1 MIKLADIKSLYNFEP
16 EYSFSQL
23 QQNVPQRAG
32 MQIRIQNSK
41 LYEMLDKLTE
51 KAYPTEES
59 AYENRWNDFYLPFK
73 RKGYF
78 ILIPLTVILY
88 EKNFFL
94 CILHST
100 IEVCKGKEKDDDKF
114 YLGLIKQTLKFC
126 QILRKDPGIVLK
138 AIPYDI
144 RTGRVLGKY
153 VLEDLFPCDKK
164 QEILALY
171 RNYIKRE
178 RKAHGV
184 SLNDYLDT
192 AAICYRAA
200 FGGKTDDLSPEQ
212 MYRRWADGRDC
223 GMLEIGNKKSKKA
236 FSYWLDN
243 KSHCGGH
250 PFEIVFSW
258 IEHGIHL
265 YPPYPDRSYFSLRV
279 TNYMYAIPFLEM
291 VKALIQ
297 NEILFR
303 ANDIEDVLNY
313 LSGESYFTVND
324 YDKHYIFYSGDR
336 KLLRHIEWDEPRMVK
351 WR

>member
-126 QILRKDPGIVLK
+126 QILRKRPGIVLK

-153 VLEDLFPCDKK
+153 VLEDLFPCNKK
-164 QEILALY
+164 EEILALY
-171 RNYIKRE
+171 RNYIK
-178 RKAHGV
+178 
-184 SLNDYLDT
+184 
-192 AAICYRAA
+192 
-200 FGGKTDDLSPEQ
+200 GGSRLASPV
-212 MYRRWADGRDC
+212 
-223 GMLEIGNKKSKKA
+223 I
-236 FSYWLDN
+236 
-243 KSHCGGH
+243 
-250 PFEIVFSW
+250 
-258 IEHGIHL
+258 
-265 YPPYPDRSYFSLRV
+265 
-279 TNYMYAIPFLEM
+279 
-291 VKALIQ
+291 
-297 NEILFR
+297 
-303 ANDIEDVLNY
+303 
-313 LSGESYFTVND
+313 
-324 YDKHYIFYSGDR
+324 
-336 KLLRHIEWDEPRMVK
+336 
-351 WR
+351 

>member
-1 MIKLADIKSLYNFEP
+1 MIKIEEIKELYNFEP
-16 EYSFSQL
+16 EYSFLQL
-23 QQNVPQRAG
+23 RQNVPQRAG
-32 MQIRIQNSK
+32 SQIRMQDSK
-41 LYEMLDKLTE
+41 LYELVDKLTE
-51 KAYPTEES
+51 KACPTEES
-59 AYENRWNDFYLPFK
+59 AYEKRWKDFYLPFK

-100 IEVCKGKEKDDDKF
+100 IEVCKGKEKDDNKF
-114 YLGLIKQTLKFC
+114 YLWLIKQTLKFC
-126 QILRKDPGIVLK
+126 QILRKNPGIVLK

-153 VLEDLFPCDKK
+153 VLEDLFSYDKK
-164 QEILALY
+164 DEILALY
-171 RNYIKRE
+171 RDHIEKEKKSYRI
-178 RKAHGV
+178 
-184 SLNDYLDT
+184 SLNEYLDT

-200 FGGKTDDLSPEQ
+200 FGRKTNGLSPEQ
-212 MYRRWADGRDC
+212 MYRKWADDRDC
-223 GMLEIGNKKSKKA
+223 GMLEIVNKKSKKA
-236 FSYWLDN
+236 FGHWLET
-243 KSHCGGH
+243 KSRCGGH

-265 YPPYPDRSYFSLRV
+265 YPPSPDRPYFSLRV

-297 NEILFR
+297 NEIPFE
-303 ANDIEDVLNY
+303 ANEIEDVLSY

>member
-1 MIKLADIKSLYNFEP
+1 MIKLEEIKELYNFVP

-23 QQNVPQRAG
+23 QQNIPQRAG
-32 MQIRIQNSK
+32 SQIRMQDSK
-41 LYEMLDKLTE
+41 LYELVDKLTE
-51 KAYPTEES
+51 RACPTEES
-59 AYENRWNDFYLPFK
+59 AYEKRWNDFYLPFK

-100 IEVCKGKEKDDDKF
+100 IEVCKGKEKDDDNF
-114 YLGLIKQTLKFC
+114 YLGLIKQTLRFC

-153 VLEDLFPCDKK
+153 VLEDLFPYDKK
-164 QEILALY
+164 EEILALY
-171 RNYIKRE
+171 RDHIEKEKKSYRIS
-178 RKAHGV
+178 V
-184 SLNDYLDT
+184 NDYLDT

-200 FGGKTDDLSPEQ
+200 FGRKTYGLSHEQ
-212 MYRRWADGRDC
+212 MYRKWADGRDC
-223 GMLEIGNKKSKKA
+223 GMLEIVNKNGKKA
-236 FSYWLDN
+236 FGHWLDK

-250 PFEIVFSW
+250 PFEIIFSW
-258 IEHGIHL
+258 LDHGIHL
-265 YPPYPDRSYFSLRV
+265 YPPYLDRPYFSLRV
-279 TNYMYAIPFLEM
+279 TNYMYAIHYLEM

-297 NEILFR
+297 DEIAFEANE
-303 ANDIEDVLNY
+303 IEDVLNY

-324 YDKHYIFYSGDR
+324 YDKHYIFYFITG
-336 KLLRHIEWDEPRMVK
+336 IENC
-351 WR
+351 